1 MNIAEANFLYS
12 FILPLQNTVADYIF
26 SFISFLFNNGYFP
39 IIVGIILLFSTKQ
52 RKTGIRI
59 LLALLIGLLIGNLV
73 MKPFIARPRPYEF
86 LNINL
91 IVPLPHDFSFP
102 SGHTQ
107 AAFAFATAVFI
118 GNKKYGVAAFALA
131 LLVAISR
138 LYLIVHYPTDVL
150 GGMLLGI
157 LWGYTAEIIIKYIN
171 KKITS

>member
-73 MKPFIARPRPYEF
+73 
-86 LNINL
+86 IN
-91 IVPLPHDFSFP
+91 PL
-102 SGHTQ
+102 
-107 AAFAFATAVFI
+107 
-118 GNKKYGVAAFALA
+118 
-131 LLVAISR
+131 
-138 LYLIVHYPTDVL
+138 
-150 GGMLLGI
+150 
-157 LWGYTAEIIIKYIN
+157 
-171 KKITS
+171 